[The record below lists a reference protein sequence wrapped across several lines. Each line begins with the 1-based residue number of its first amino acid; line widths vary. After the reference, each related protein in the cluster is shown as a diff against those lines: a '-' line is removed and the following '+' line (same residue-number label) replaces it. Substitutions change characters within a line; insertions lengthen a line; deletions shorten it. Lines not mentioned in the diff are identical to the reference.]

1 MRYIIIN
8 IKIIYLLFFLISKTL
23 ANEVVPVDIIA
34 DEMQWNDNNKIAYAI
49 GNAVATQGKK
59 KISADKLIV
68 HLDKGEDNNEIILIE
83 AEGNVIF
90 NNEKEVATGKIAK
103 YNLHTEQISNYV
115 AVIAKNKKIR
125 QIVNQFQRKIIMSN
139 NKLIRLSKSSI
150 GDEEKNA
157 VLKVL
162 NKEYLGMGEEVKIFE
177 EKLSPF
183 Q

>member
-23 ANEVVPVDIIA
+23 ANEVIPVDIVA

-49 GNAVATQGKK
+49 GNAIATQGEK

-68 HLDKGEDNNEIILIE
+68 HLDKEEDNNEIILIE

-103 YNLHTEQISNYV
+103 YNFIENNIIIENSVTLKKDDNIMKGEFLVMDLNTGVSQISSNSDT
-115 AVIAKNKKIR
+115 NKVKMRFIPKKV
-125 QIVNQFQRKIIMSN
+125 QK
-139 NKLIRLSKSSI
+139 
-150 GDEEKNA
+150 DE
-157 VLKVL
+157 
-162 NKEYLGMGEEVKIFE
+162 
-177 EKLSPF
+177 
-183 Q
+183 

>member
-23 ANEVVPVDIIA
+23 ANEVVPVDIVA

-103 YNLHTEQISNYV
+103 YNFIENNIIIEYGVTLKKDGNIMKGEFLIMDLNTGVSQISSNSDT
-115 AVIAKNKKIR
+115 NKVKMRFIPKKA
-125 QIVNQFQRKIIMSN
+125 QK
-139 NKLIRLSKSSI
+139 
-150 GDEEKNA
+150 DE
-157 VLKVL
+157 
-162 NKEYLGMGEEVKIFE
+162 
-177 EKLSPF
+177 
-183 Q
+183 

>member
-23 ANEVVPVDIIA
+23 ANEVIPVDIIA

-49 GNAVATQGKK
+49 GNAEATQGKK

-103 YNLHTEQISNYV
+103 YNFIENNIIIENSVTLKKDDNIMKGEFLIMDLNTGVSQISSNSDT
-115 AVIAKNKKIR
+115 NKVKMR
-125 QIVNQFQRKIIMSN
+125 FNPKKAQK
-139 NKLIRLSKSSI
+139 
-150 GDEEKNA
+150 DE
-157 VLKVL
+157 
-162 NKEYLGMGEEVKIFE
+162 
-177 EKLSPF
+177 
-183 Q
+183 

>member
-23 ANEVVPVDIIA
+23 ANEIIPVDIVA

-49 GNAVATQGKK
+49 GNAIATQGKK

-103 YNLHTEQISNYV
+103 YNFIENNIIIENSVTLKKDDNIMKGEFLIMDLNTGVSQISSNSDT
-115 AVIAKNKKIR
+115 NKVKMRFIPKKA
-125 QIVNQFQRKIIMSN
+125 QK
-139 NKLIRLSKSSI
+139 
-150 GDEEKNA
+150 DE
-157 VLKVL
+157 
-162 NKEYLGMGEEVKIFE
+162 
-177 EKLSPF
+177 
-183 Q
+183 

>member
-23 ANEVVPVDIIA
+23 ANEVVPVDIVA

-68 HLDKGEDNNEIILIE
+68 HLDKGEDNNEIVLIE

-103 YNLHTEQISNYV
+103 YNFIENNIIVEYGVTLKKDDNIMKGEFLIMDLNTGVSQISSNSDT
-115 AVIAKNKKIR
+115 NKVKMRFIPKKA
-125 QIVNQFQRKIIMSN
+125 QK
-139 NKLIRLSKSSI
+139 
-150 GDEEKNA
+150 DE
-157 VLKVL
+157 
-162 NKEYLGMGEEVKIFE
+162 
-177 EKLSPF
+177 
-183 Q
+183 

>member
-1 MRYIIIN
+1 MKYIIIN
-8 IKIIYLLFFLISKTL
+8 IKIIYLLFFLIPTTL
-23 ANEVVPVDIIA
+23 AEEVIPVDIIA

-103 YNLHTEQISNYV
+103 YNFIENNIIIENTVTLKKDDNIMQGELLIMDLNTGVSQIS
-115 AVIAKNKKIR
+115 
-125 QIVNQFQRKIIMSN
+125 SN
-139 NKLIRLSKSSI
+139 NDTNKVKMRFIPKKAQK
-150 GDEEKNA
+150 DE
-157 VLKVL
+157 
-162 NKEYLGMGEEVKIFE
+162 
-177 EKLSPF
+177 
-183 Q
+183 

>member
-1 MRYIIIN
+1 MRYIIIST
-8 IKIIYLLFFLISKTL
+8 KIIYLLFFLISKTL
-23 ANEVVPVDIIA
+23 ANEVVPVDIVA

-103 YNLHTEQISNYV
+103 YNFIENNIIVEYDVTLKKDDNIMKGEFLIMDLNTGVSQISSNSDT
-115 AVIAKNKKIR
+115 NKVKMRFIPKKA
-125 QIVNQFQRKIIMSN
+125 QK
-139 NKLIRLSKSSI
+139 
-150 GDEEKNA
+150 DE
-157 VLKVL
+157 
-162 NKEYLGMGEEVKIFE
+162 
-177 EKLSPF
+177 
-183 Q
+183 

>member
-23 ANEVVPVDIIA
+23 ANEVIPVDIVA

-103 YNLHTEQISNYV
+103 YNFIENNIIVEYGVTLKKDDNIMKGEFLIMDLNTGVSQISSNSDT
-115 AVIAKNKKIR
+115 NKVKMRFIPKKV
-125 QIVNQFQRKIIMSN
+125 QK
-139 NKLIRLSKSSI
+139 
-150 GDEEKNA
+150 DE
-157 VLKVL
+157 
-162 NKEYLGMGEEVKIFE
+162 
-177 EKLSPF
+177 
-183 Q
+183 

>member
-23 ANEVVPVDIIA
+23 ANEVVPVDIVA

-103 YNLHTEQISNYV
+103 YNFIENNIIVEYGVTLKKDDNIMKGEFLIMDLNTGVSQISSNSDT
-115 AVIAKNKKIR
+115 NKVKMRFIPKKA
-125 QIVNQFQRKIIMSN
+125 QK
-139 NKLIRLSKSSI
+139 
-150 GDEEKNA
+150 DE
-157 VLKVL
+157 
-162 NKEYLGMGEEVKIFE
+162 
-177 EKLSPF
+177 
-183 Q
+183 

>member
-23 ANEVVPVDIIA
+23 ANEVIPVDIVA

-68 HLDKGEDNNEIILIE
+68 HLDKEEDNNEIILIE

-103 YNLHTEQISNYV
+103 YNFIENNIIVEYDVTLKKDDNIMKGEFLIMDLNTGVSQISSNSDT
-115 AVIAKNKKIR
+115 NKVKMRFIPKKA
-125 QIVNQFQRKIIMSN
+125 QK
-139 NKLIRLSKSSI
+139 
-150 GDEEKNA
+150 DE
-157 VLKVL
+157 
-162 NKEYLGMGEEVKIFE
+162 
-177 EKLSPF
+177 
-183 Q
+183 

>member
-1 MRYIIIN
+1 MRYIIISTN
-8 IKIIYLLFFLISKTL
+8 IIYLLFFLISKTL
-23 ANEVVPVDIIA
+23 ANEVVPVDIVA

-103 YNLHTEQISNYV
+103 YNFIENNIIIENTVTLKKDDNIMKGELLIMDLNTGISQISSNSDT
-115 AVIAKNKKIR
+115 NKVKMRFIPKKV
-125 QIVNQFQRKIIMSN
+125 QK
-139 NKLIRLSKSSI
+139 
-150 GDEEKNA
+150 DE
-157 VLKVL
+157 
-162 NKEYLGMGEEVKIFE
+162 
-177 EKLSPF
+177 
-183 Q
+183 

>member
-8 IKIIYLLFFLISKTL
+8 IKIIYILFFLISKTL
-23 ANEVVPVDIIA
+23 ANEVIPVDIIA

-49 GNAVATQGKK
+49 GNAEATQGKK

-103 YNLHTEQISNYV
+103 YNFIENNIIIENSVTLKKDDNIMKGEFLIMDLNTGVSQISSNSDT
-115 AVIAKNKKIR
+115 NKVKMRFIPKKV
-125 QIVNQFQRKIIMSN
+125 QK
-139 NKLIRLSKSSI
+139 
-150 GDEEKNA
+150 DE
-157 VLKVL
+157 
-162 NKEYLGMGEEVKIFE
+162 
-177 EKLSPF
+177 
-183 Q
+183 